1 MYIFSEST
9 NDFLDE
15 IFDRWNLSQ
24 IINENRKTFLEE
36 SIALY
41 KEKRYS
47 ACVALSCCQ
56 VDGIITDITKYIDDN
71 AITTDKDMM
80 IDVYRYYHPNANE
93 SDINSF
99 EKKLTKD

>member
-1 MYIFSEST
+1 MCCT
-9 NDFLDE
+9 
-15 IFDRWNLSQ
+15 
-24 IINENRKTFLEE
+24 
-36 SIALY
+36 
-41 KEKRYS
+41 
-47 ACVALSCCQ
+47 LSCCQ